1 LHSWQSIHTQL
12 VLECPVAVIQSIS
25 ITEGEKI
32 VEEIEEQKP
41 GDPRKYVGRKQISD
55 DQSIDLLLD
64 PVLLVTSL
72 FSSNSLLKEFIQRW
86 TEGLEVKE
94 RHTESTR

>member
-1 LHSWQSIHTQL
+1 L

-41 GDPRKYVGRKQISD
+41 GDPRKYVG
-55 DQSIDLLLD
+55 
-64 PVLLVTSL
+64 
-72 FSSNSLLKEFIQRW
+72 
-86 TEGLEVKE
+86 
-94 RHTESTR
+94 